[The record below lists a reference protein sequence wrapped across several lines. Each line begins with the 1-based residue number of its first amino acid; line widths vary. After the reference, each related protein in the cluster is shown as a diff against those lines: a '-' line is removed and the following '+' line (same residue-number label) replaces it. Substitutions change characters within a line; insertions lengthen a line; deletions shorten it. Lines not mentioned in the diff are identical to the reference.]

1 MSKLGILTRTLT
13 PETTV
18 SCFLSAGEPCRAL
31 SFPPRGSLHR
41 PPLSSPYPEEPGSLH
56 QPRLQV
62 PLCPDVPQVCPPQHQ
77 DVAPYSQPLPL
88 CPPFLLRCLRTCTGE
103 RDSQEAVFSLCW
115 YTMDTWSSREPWDQ
129 NLLSFQELPN
139 NIVSPSGLGSACPH
153 SSLVCS
159 FVGKIPCISGTCFSS
174 VGPSTVSSY
183 EVSFTPLSLMR
194 IRYQNPYLGVT
205 RTPIWES
212 PELSAAQHS

>member
-77 DVAPYSQPLPL
+77 DVAPYSQPFPSALPSFSDVCVHVQERETLRKL
-88 CPPFLLRCLRTCTGE
+88 CLASAGTRWTLG
-103 RDSQEAVFSLCW
+103 AA
-115 YTMDTWSSREPWDQ
+115 
-129 NLLSFQELPN
+129 
-139 NIVSPSGLGSACPH
+139 VSPGIRTFSH
-153 SSLVCS
+153 SRSYQT
-159 FVGKIPCISGTCFSS
+159 IS
-174 VGPSTVSSY
+174 
-183 EVSFTPLSLMR
+183 
-194 IRYQNPYLGVT
+194 
-205 RTPIWES
+205 
-212 PELSAAQHS
+212 